1 MNSTATTLVTDFM
14 KPLKMGDNSDD
25 YYLKWARRLTVVMG
39 FLGTA
44 FGLFFLDPDI
54 ESLFDEFIRIVGLIL
69 GMLGGIFLLGV
80 LSKRAHA
87 TGAFIGCLG
96 GTVVVL
102 YVWRM
107 TEITSYFYPF
117 ASVGSCLLIG
127 WIASFLPVREKQ
139 NTDGLTIYSL
149 RDN

>member
-1 MNSTATTLVTDFM
+1 
-14 KPLKMGDNSDD
+14 MG
-25 YYLKWARRLTVVMG
+25 V
-39 FLGTA
+39 LGTA
-44 FGLFFLDPDI
+44 FGLFFLNPDI
-54 ESLFDEFIRIVGLIL
+54 KSLFDEFIKIVGLIL

-87 TGAFIGCLG
+87 TGAIIGCLG

-102 YVWRM
+102 YVWKE
-107 TEITSYFYPF
+107 TNITAYFYPF

-127 WIASFLPVREKQ
+127 WIASFLPVKEEQ

-149 RDN
+149 R